1 VAVMALTEISGRVGP
16 AWGGILSGFPL
27 GTGIMVYFIS
37 REQGLAFMIQGI
49 PWGIAG
55 LSASLIF
62 CTAYLWIALK
72 INRRFLSIL
81 MASIISFL
89 LFLGAGLLISNL
101 KLNLLFAL
109 ICFLA
114 TFSGNMILVR
124 KMVSWMTVMNKRKS
138 SLITIIIRGIA
149 AGIIILLTTGLA
161 AVFGSKWSGIF
172 SAFPATLYP
181 LIIILHIESGHKMFP
196 LVIREFSFS
205 ISTLAVF
212 FISCFIALPVFGLN
226 RGFLLVY
233 AICLLYLYMISKFRK
248 KNLKT

>member
-1 VAVMALTEISGRVGP
+1 MALTEISRRVGP

-27 GTGIMVYFIS
+27 GTGIMVYFIA
-37 REQGLAFMIQGI
+37 REQGLAFMIRGI

-55 LSASLIF
+55 LSASLVF
-62 CTAYLWIALK
+62 CTTYLWIALK
-72 INRRFLSIL
+72 ISRRFLSIL

-89 LFLGAGLLISNL
+89 LFLVAGILISNL
-101 KLNLLFAL
+101 KLNLPLAL
-109 ICFLA
+109 ICFLT
-114 TFSGNMILVR
+114 TFSGNIILVR
-124 KMVSWMTVMNKRKS
+124 KMVTRMTVMNKSKS
-138 SLITIIIRGIA
+138 SFSKIIIRGIA

-161 AVFGSKWSGIF
+161 SVFGSKWSGIF

-181 LIIILHIESGHKMFP
+181 LLIIMHIESGNKMFP

-212 FISCFIALPVFGLN
+212 FMFCSILLPAFGLN

-233 AICLLYLYMISKFRK
+233 TICLLYLYIISKFHK
-248 KNLKT
+248 ENLKRN